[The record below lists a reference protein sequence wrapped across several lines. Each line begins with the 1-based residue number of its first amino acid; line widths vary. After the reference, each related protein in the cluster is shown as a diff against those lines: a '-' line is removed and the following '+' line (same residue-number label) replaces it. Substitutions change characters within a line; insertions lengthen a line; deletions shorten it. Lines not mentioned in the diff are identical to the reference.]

1 MEKLPLGTVIEDK
14 YQVLDILGMGGMGII
29 YRVRQLNL
37 QTDRALKTI
46 FTDRMSDEIWQRF
59 EQEAKA
65 ISRLEHK
72 NLIKV
77 FDYGLLKKRTPY
89 YVMEIV
95 EGQTLAERVRNTG
108 PLTVEEALSIFIP
121 AAFALEYVHGKNIV
135 HRDIKPANI
144 MFNENADKIF
154 DIKILDFG
162 IAKMV
167 SEAGH
172 AADLTKPGEVLGS
185 PNFMS
190 PEQSR
195 GTKIDY
201 RSDIYS
207 FGCTL
212 FQALTGSPP
221 FQADSHVEVIMMH
234 QFNEPPTLKEAFAE
248 GKYSAG
254 IELMMQ
260 VLLQKDAQDRY
271 QTMDEVAQDLIA
283 LQSGKP
289 PRYARRLLGGQIEK
303 SDEMPQPS
311 SVVRRENVEYKRQD
325 TTISKQPSNYA
336 TMIILVLILLAGLAV
351 TVSIVLITG
360 DVSAFKFENKHENK
374 TAKALKKDPGG
385 PFSHLHSD
393 GESVVFNFPT
403 NVSLGKISSPEYSR
417 EVEALG
423 TVTMPLPR
431 LYRLRL
437 SKDCINHPEYLRR
450 FSIDEIGALD
460 CSRFAIT
467 DKQLASISFLNKITS
482 LDISGSDISE
492 KSLPSLDRFTH
503 LEELIISATTLKDG
517 SLARLKRLRALTRLE
532 AREIK
537 KIDATLKAI
546 AGSKALKELMLS
558 EANQKDEIITLVAKN
573 TELDYLS
580 LSGNPR
586 LTTAGLKQLSALTKL
601 EHMSLLGVP
610 LTPDVIPTLS
620 SFRHMKDLK
629 ISSKGWTEND
639 KRNLRLGLP
648 KGCNCLIGDS
658 VNPTLD
664 NFNAT
669 PL

>member
-1 MEKLPLGTVIEDK
+1 MEKLPVGSLIEDK
-14 YQVLDILGMGGMGII
+14 YQVLDILGFGGMGII

-59 EQEAKA
+59 EQEARA

-95 EGQTLAERVRNTG
+95 EGLTLAERVKKTG
-108 PLTVEEALSIFIP
+108 PLTVEQALSVFIP

-144 MFNENADKIF
+144 MFNESFDKIF

-162 IAKMV
+162 IAKMI

-234 QFNEPPTLKEAFAE
+234 QFNEPPTLKESFAA
-248 GKYSAG
+248 GKFSAG
-254 IELMMQ
+254 IELMLN
-260 VLLQKDAQDRY
+260 VLLQKDVQDRY

-283 LQSGKP
+283 LQSGKH
-289 PRYARRLLGGQIEK
+289 PRYARRLAGEQTERSAEMQPSKIVNEIEK
-303 SDEMPQPS
+303 VQ
-311 SVVRRENVEYKRQD
+311 YKRQD
-325 TTISKQPSNYA
+325 TTISRQPSNHA
-336 TMIILVLILLAGLAV
+336 TMIILVLILLAGLTV

-360 DVSAFKFENKHENK
+360 GENIFKFQTNSEKK
-374 TAKALKKDPGG
+374 TLAPEIDRGG

-393 GESVVFNFPT
+393 GKSVVFNFPT
-403 NVSLGKISSPEYSR
+403 NMSLGKICTPDFSTV
-417 EVEALG
+417 VEARG
-423 TVTMPLPR
+423 TVIMPLPR
-431 LYRLRL
+431 LYGLRL
-437 SKDCINHPEYLRR
+437 SKECINQPEYLKR
-450 FSIDEIGALD
+450 FRVDEIGALD
-460 CSRFAIT
+460 CSSFEIT
-467 DKQLASISFLNKITS
+467 DKQLVSIAFLNKITF
-482 LDISGSDISE
+482 LDISGSDLTE
-492 KSLPSLDRFTH
+492 KSLPELDRFTR
-503 LEELIISATTLKDG
+503 LNQLTISATRLKDG
-517 SLARLKRLRALTRLE
+517 TIARLKRLRALARLE
-532 AREIK
+532 AREIP
-537 KIDATLKAI
+537 KITATLNAI
-546 AGSKALKELMLS
+546 AGSKALRELMLS
-558 EANQKDEIITLVAKN
+558 ESNQKDEIIPLVAKN
-573 TELDYLS
+573 TGLTYLS

-586 LTTAGLKQLSALTKL
+586 LTTAGLKPLCALTKL
-601 EHMSLLGVP
+601 EHLSLLGVP
-610 LTPDVIPTLS
+610 LKPDVIPILT
-620 SFRHMKDLK
+620 SFRRMKELK
-629 ISSKGWTEND
+629 ISSKDWTEND
-639 KRNLRLGLP
+639 KRNLRLGKP
-648 KGCNCLIGDS
+648 KDCQCLIGRS
-658 VNPTLD
+658 KESSLD
-664 NFNAT
+664 NFNAA